1 MFFNPNEWTL
11 TANMDLLFNTKS
23 YKTIR
28 KRTWHGNSKSDSSGD
43 FSYFS
48 FHDLNASQAIAF
60 LFSSQA
66 DAEKVHPA
74 SVKNNWNFDLVDYA
88 MWNELNVTFQNGI
101 ERFNGVS
108 VGGSDL
114 DY

>member
-1 MFFNPNEWTL
+1 MFFNPNEWVL
-11 TANMDLLFNTKS
+11 NANMDLLFNTKN

-28 KRTWHGNSKSDSSGD
+28 KRTWHNNSKPDGSDD

-60 LFSSQA
+60 LFSSQE
-66 DAEKVHPA
+66 DAEKVHSA
-74 SVKNNWNFDLVDYA
+74 SVKNNWNFDLIDYA
-88 MWNELNVTFQNGI
+88 MWHELNVTFQNGI
-101 ERFNGVS
+101 ERFS
-108 VGGSDL
+108 ESPIGGSDL